1 MAELRT
7 IEKSFDAGILS
18 VTGTILSLPD
28 EYVIIPH
35 LLYSSRKFDDYVIT
49 IIGPNGFFLL
59 SYQPFFNTIAQQ
71 DMIDDYIIY
80 LREYAVKLRDYLNVR
95 SININPEPNLIIV
108 TDRDLSD
115 FEESFDDLAIVPV
128 TNLKK
133 IIVSKKTDKELS
145 RNEIEELTKAL
156 RANGQLKKIK
166 QFQFLSE
173 IEYSDTTSS
182 YIAYDTVLEKRV
194 MIKEIKNYVNSEDI
208 NDLEKN
214 EIIRE
219 AKLTMQLAHKNIVN
233 IEQIIPKEDSLYIVI
248 EYPDKVQTLRQL
260 INSVKNGIHPDIV
273 KKIVIQIC
281 EALEHAH
288 SKGVVHR
295 NVRPENILVGPDY
308 SVKLTNFDLA
318 KKIDM
323 STRSTF
329 ELKQMIKENPYAAP
343 EFKLG
348 NGGHHNIDQRVD
360 VYATGVILYEL
371 LTNRLPNH
379 LDERY
384 WEPPSMYNVNVTEE
398 LDRVTLKSMRFDPH
412 QRFSAVSAL
421 KNRIIWLG
429 RSNDNVTS
437 EEKYTQRQIFK
448 RTRNSIIYQ
457 AFDSKDKKKVALKKV
472 ILDTFLTTEQ
482 RKQKLDKLLTEASI
496 VSKLNHPYIVSV
508 FDYFIEDGDGYIVM
522 EWLEGKTLREV
533 KAENN
538 NIRIEDVI
546 NIGIQIGEALNYA
559 HNNNIMHKDIK
570 PENIMIYNNKITIL
584 DFGLASFLEDD
595 DEQLRNHGT
604 AIYMAPEQLN
614 HDWVMDQ
621 RVDIFSLGVMLY
633 EFITGRYPY
642 DPSIIMSKYNN
653 PIDPVLPSEINFVC
667 PTILDA
673 CITKSLKINPDER
686 YQRISDLIQDLKNI
700 AGEEDESKNNIS
712 KPFYINSLTITAIT
726 VFVVVSMLLVYS
738 SIQFFSKDKAENNV
752 VNNVVVNKPE
762 LSSAEVT
769 SEIDI
774 NKNSNE
780 NTALAVQKI
789 KTKLAKKNENS
800 GLAKKEKELSE
811 ISKKSGWDNPV
822 VEVNKISLESTV
834 DLSKGNKTIFYLV
847 INNYSEDEME
857 ILSRTDSGLL
867 NIKDNLG
874 NDYSNKVNLL
884 SVSSDLTRVY
894 PNSSVKGLFELDSSI
909 PENVNELN
917 VKISE
922 YEGNKR
928 VFSFTLKR
936 K

>member
-28 EYVIIPH
+28 EYIIIPH

-59 SYQPFFNTIAQQ
+59 SYQPFFNSIALQ
-71 DMIDDYIIY
+71 DVIDDYIIY
-80 LREYAVKLRDYLNVR
+80 LREYAVKLIDYLKVR
-95 SININPEPNLIIV
+95 SINTHIDPNLIIV
-108 TDRDLSD
+108 TDKSLSD
-115 FEESFDDLAIVPV
+115 FEESFDDLSIVPV

-133 IIVSKKTDKELS
+133 IIISKKIQKELS
-145 RNEIEELTKAL
+145 KTEIEEITKAL
-156 RANGQLKKIK
+156 RANGMLKKIK
-166 QFQFLSE
+166 QYQLLSE
-173 IEYSDTTSS
+173 VEYTDAYST
-182 YIAYDTVLEKRV
+182 YLAYDTVFDKRV
-194 MIKEIKNYVNSEDI
+194 MIKEIKNYVDSENI

-214 EIIRE
+214 EIIRD

-248 EYPDKVQTLRQL
+248 EHPDKVKTLRQL
-260 INSVKNGIHPDIV
+260 INSVKTGLHPDIV
-273 KKIVIQIC
+273 KTIIFQIC

-295 NVRPENILVGPDY
+295 NVRPENILVGSDY

-379 LDERY
+379 LDEKY
-384 WEPPSMYNVNVTEE
+384 WEAPSMYNQNVLEE
-398 LDRVTLKSMRFDPH
+398 LDRITLKAMRFDPH
-412 QRFSAVSAL
+412 QRFSSVTAL
-421 KNRIIWLG
+421 KNRLVWLG
-429 RSNDNVTS
+429 RNHDNLTS
-437 EEKYTQRQIFK
+437 EGRYIQRHIFK

-457 AFDSKDKKKVALKKV
+457 AFDAKEKRKVALKKV

-496 VSKLNHPYIVSV
+496 VSKLNHPNIVSV

-533 KAENN
+533 KTENS
-538 NIRIEDVI
+538 NIKIEDVI

-559 HNNNIMHKDIK
+559 HSSNIMHKDIK
-570 PENIMIYNNKITIL
+570 PENIMIHDNKITIL
-584 DFGLASFLEDD
+584 DFGLASFLEY
-595 DEQLRNHGT
+595 DEQYRTHGT

-633 EFITGRYPY
+633 EFITSRYPY
-642 DPSIIMSKYNN
+642 DPSIIMGKYSNS
-653 PIDPVLPSEINFVC
+653 IAPVLPSEINFMC
-667 PTILDA
+667 PAILDS
-673 CITKSLKINPDER
+673 CIIKALKINPDER

-700 AGEEDESKNNIS
+700 VGETNDSKKSIN
-712 KPFYINSLTITAIT
+712 KLLYFNSLTITASTI
-726 VFVVVSMLLVYS
+726 FVIVIMLLIYTS
-738 SIQFFSKDKAENNV
+738 FQFFSKDKAENNI
-752 VNNVVVNKPE
+752 VNNVVVSTPE
-762 LSSAEVT
+762 LSSSEV
-769 SEIDI
+769 SGDI
-774 NKNSNE
+774 ELNKANKTIENE
-780 NTALAVQKI
+780 VNKVKD
-789 KTKLAKKNENS
+789 KLAQKKKNTN
-800 GLAKKEKELSE
+800 LQKKEKELTE
-811 ISKKSGWDNPV
+811 LSKQFGWTNQIIEVDN
-822 VEVNKISLESTV
+822 ISLETTI
-834 DLSKGNKTIFYLV
+834 DTSKNKPIVHLN

-857 ILSRTDSGLL
+857 ILSRTDIGLIT
-867 NIKDNLG
+867 IKDNLG
-874 NDYSNKVNLL
+874 NDYTNKVNFL
-884 SVSSDLTRVY
+884 SVSSDLTRIY
-894 PNSSVKGLFELDSSI
+894 PNSSVSGTFEIDSNIDKSCKELDI
-909 PENVNELN
+909 MIL
-917 VKISE
+917 E
-922 YEGNKR
+922 YEGKKR
-928 VFSFTLKR
+928 VFKLKLY
-936 K
+936 KK